1 MVVRS
6 SRGCGFGLRREHNFR
21 TMCGSHSHPLQP
33 HVVLCFCNFKC
44 WSLVHCRTVHVRVL
58 FQISSRW
65 PHRHF
70 VESSSIC
77 RSFLILPTF
86 LATLLLLLLLL
97 LVLLKKYITLEALE
111 SIDRSN
117 KVLYYTLT
125 IYNIDT
131 CIFNGFGRWIMELM
145 SCQQV

>member
-1 MVVRS
+1 LVRS
-6 SRGCGFGLRREHNFR
+6 SRGCGFGLRREQNFR

-33 HVVLCFCNFKC
+33 HDALCFCNFKC
-44 WSLVHCRTVHVRVL
+44 CSLVHCRTVHVHVL
-58 FQISSRW
+58 YQISSRS

-70 VESSSIC
+70 VESSSIF
-77 RSFLILPTF
+77 RSFLIIPTF

-97 LVLLKKYITLEALE
+97 LVLLKKLQY
-111 SIDRSN
+111 SRSPRIDRSIDQI
-117 KVLYYTLT
+117 KYSTLI

-131 CIFNGFGRWIMELM
+131 CIFNGFGRSILELM